1 MISVL
6 SLKKK
11 SSRLSVA
18 FESQNVRRVDRQ
30 LNVVGFLLRCLTEVI
45 RFGTRSSENGFVGEM
60 FVHLM
65 KRFSDRFIEL
75 LRETTVDFRRSL
87 VFSVLLGEVR

>member
-11 SSRLSVA
+11 AKSIEVPFA
-18 FESQNVRRVDRQ
+18 FTSQDVRRVDRQ
-30 LNVVGFLLRCLTEVI
+30 LNVVGFLLRCLVRVI
-45 RFGTRSSENGFVGEM
+45 WFGTGSSENGFVGEM

-65 KRFSDRFIEL
+65 KCFFDRFI
-75 LRETTVDFRRSL
+75 
-87 VFSVLLGEVR
+87 